1 MNYDEARVEF
11 NKLFNNQLSEVEAK
25 ELLVSLYKRGET
37 SQEIAA
43 AALVMREHSLKL
55 SLPLDVQ
62 EKLID
67 IVGTGGDKSG
77 SFNISSTVS
86 LILSSLGLAV
96 AKHGNR
102 AITSSSGAADM
113 LEQLGINLNLPV
125 KQQAVMLQEVGFTFM
140 FAVNHHP
147 AMKHIMPIRKSL
159 DHRTIFNILG
169 PLTNPAGAKK
179 YLLGVFSKDFL
190 NSIADSLKILEAKTA
205 IIVSSKDGMDEI
217 SISDITYAV
226 SLHDKEVKEYIID
239 PQNEGFKLSP
249 AQAIKG
255 GDAKVNAQITLDI
268 LAGEKGAKRD
278 IVLLNSAA
286 ALQADGIARDLKDGI
301 EMAKEAIDS
310 KKAKEHLKKIVDISN
325 KLAR

>member
-1 MNYDEARVEF
+1 MTYNEARKEF
-11 NKLFNNQLSEVEAK
+11 DKLFNNQLSTDEAK
-25 ELLVSLYKRGET
+25 ELLVELYKRGE
-37 SQEIAA
+37 SSAEIAA
-43 AALVMREHSLKL
+43 AASVMREYSIKL
-55 SLPLDVQ
+55 DLPDEVKD
-62 EKLID
+62 KLID

-102 AITSSSGAADM
+102 AITSNSGAADM

-125 KQQAVMLQEVGFTFM
+125 EQQAIMLQEVGFTFM

-159 DHRTIFNILG
+159 EHRTIFNILG

-190 NSIADSLKILEAKTA
+190 NSIADSLKILEAKSA
-205 IIVSSKDGMDEI
+205 IIVSSRDGMDEI

-226 SLHDKEVKEYIID
+226 SLSDNKTTEYIID
-239 PQNEGFKLSP
+239 PQNEGLKLSP
-249 AQAIKG
+249 TKSIQG

-268 LAGEKGAKRD
+268 LNGEKGAKRD

-310 KKAKEHLKKIVDISN
+310 KKAKEHLKKIINISS
-325 KLAR
+325 KLAK